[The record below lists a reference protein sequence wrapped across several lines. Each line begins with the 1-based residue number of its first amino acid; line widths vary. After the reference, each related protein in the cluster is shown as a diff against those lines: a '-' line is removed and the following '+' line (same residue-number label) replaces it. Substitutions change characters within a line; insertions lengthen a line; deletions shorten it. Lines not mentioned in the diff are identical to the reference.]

1 MGASQSTQHDQANSQ
16 QSIENPSTLTSQNS
30 EEEHTTPTSTPTP
43 TLTPTPK
50 VISQKRT
57 EPGSEVK
64 PPPHNYEVIVKDA
77 AIDKSSTEKLYQQ
90 LYTGVLL
97 NQKKQKYWVDKKS
110 HANCFML
117 YARSFSI
124 TWSDDKRFW
133 HWPYLSESDG
143 VFVDVAELLN
153 VCWLEVH
160 GKFEA
165 SMLSP
170 GVLYEFVFEVML
182 RDPAYGWEVPVNLR
196 LTLPDGSKQE
206 HKENLMEKPRGSW
219 IEIVIGEFMA
229 SHDKGGEIECSLYE
243 YQGGK
248 WKKGLVIKGVAIRP
262 KTSTKVQNV

>member
-1 MGASQSTQHDQANSQ
+1 M
-16 QSIENPSTLTSQNS
+16 
-30 EEEHTTPTSTPTP
+30 
-43 TLTPTPK
+43 
-50 VISQKRT
+50 
-57 EPGSEVK
+57 
-64 PPPHNYEVIVKDA
+64 
-77 AIDKSSTEKLYQQ
+77 
-90 LYTGVLL
+90 
-97 NQKKQKYWVDKKS
+97 DKKS

-117 YARSFSI
+117 YARSLSV
-124 TWSDDKRFW
+124 TWSEDKRFW
-133 HWPYLSESDG
+133 HWPYLSERFEISSFTNKTCSQTDFNQITIYKLNMIYCSDG

-206 HKENLMEKPRGSW
+206 HKENLMEKPRGRW

-229 SHDKGGEIECSLYE
+229 SQDKCGEIECSLYE

-248 WKKGLVIKGVAIRP
+248 WKKGLLVKGVAIRP
-262 KTSTKVQNV
+262 KTSIKV